1 MCIRERQ
8 NNAQQETIKLTHIVV
23 TRGALLDVAPSLN
36 FGRLHRGRDC
46 RHVDPLQVHRNR
58 DHMSTIRQADTMV
71 RLIAFIGSPKT
82 PPPRRRAFDWEEE
95 VTRAAT

>member
-1 MCIRERQ
+1 
-8 NNAQQETIKLTHIVV
+8 
-23 TRGALLDVAPSLN
+23 
-36 FGRLHRGRDC
+36 
-46 RHVDPLQVHRNR
+46 
-58 DHMSTIRQADTMV
+58 MV